1 MMCRASLLAPGVAL
15 AFTVAALA
23 QTGGTVRVAG
33 HVMDRD
39 GAPLGSALVTL
50 TTNDV
55 VREVVT
61 DPDGRFVFA
70 ELPPAAFTVTAT
82 LTGFQSANRTV
93 VASVPGAVTIDFRL
107 DAACLSTIR
116 GNDWGLPTNIAA
128 ADAVLYVRIIDAG
141 RPARLTSGGYCVE
154 GQEHRATV
162 VAAIKSP
169 VLRSDTIRLV
179 RAGGR
184 YNAGDEYILF
194 LHVHP
199 SGAFV
204 DFRDHAFQ
212 VEQGRVRWTRTD
224 LPGVT
229 DGSPVRQV
237 LEGLRNTLSMIR

>member
-1 MMCRASLLAPGVAL
+1 MKRPSLLATVMAIAVA
-15 AFTVAALA
+15 VAAPA
-23 QTGGTVRVAG
+23 QTTSTVRVAG
-33 HVMDRD
+33 RVVDRD
-39 GAPLGSALVTL
+39 GAPLGNTLVRITA
-50 TTNDV
+50 NAVD
-55 VREVVT
+55 REVVT
-61 DPDGRFVFA
+61 DPDGGFA
-70 ELPPAAFTVTAT
+70 FTDLAPATYTVTAT
-82 LTGFQSANRTV
+82 LSGFQAVTRSV
-93 VASVPGAVTIDFRL
+93 VASVPGAVSVDFRL

-116 GNDWGLPTNIAA
+116 ANDWGLPTNIAA
-128 ADAVLYVRIIDAG
+128 ADAVLYVRITDAG
-141 RPARLTSGGYCVE
+141 RPTRLTSSGYCVE

-169 VLRSDTIRLV
+169 VLRSDEIRLV

-184 YNAGDEYILF
+184 YNTGDEYILF

-204 DFRDHAFQ
+204 DFRDQAFQ